1 MFGYVRPALDRLP
14 QEQKERYQSAYCGL
28 CHTMGKRH
36 GFWTRFTLNYD
47 LTLLAILL
55 QACQPEQTCTCHRCP
70 AHPLR
75 KPKVCLGGSGMEKA
89 ADLSMI
95 LTWHKMDDDVRDRG
109 WIAGLPYR
117 LVRWWFTR
125 AYHRAAQSCP
135 NFDLQVRQ
143 GLQRLS
149 QLEEEKSPR
158 LDEVAHQFA
167 CILACTGQDWN
178 DETQGRI
185 LYQLFYHVGRWVYLM
200 DAWDDLE
207 EDEKSGRYN
216 PLYQRFQGKVR
227 EEREYVAT
235 TCTHSIRLAAN
246 AAGLL
251 ELGEWS
257 SVIENILCVGM
268 PAVQSAVLDGRWKEL
283 KKLHKGRYTHERS
296 V

>member
-14 QEQKERYQSAYCGL
+14 QGQKEMYQSAYCGL
-28 CHTMGKRH
+28 CHAMGKRH
-36 GFWTRFTLNYD
+36 GFGARFTLNYD

-55 QACQPEQTCTCHRCP
+55 QTCQPEQTCTCYRCP

-75 KPKVCLGGSGMEKA
+75 KPKACLGGRGMEKA

-109 WIAGLPYR
+109 WITGLPYR

-125 AYHRAAQSCP
+125 AYHRAAQSYP

-167 CILACTGQDWN
+167 CILACTGQDCD

-185 LYQLFYHVGRWVYLM
+185 LYQLFYHVGRWIYLM

-227 EEREYVAT
+227 EEREYVST

-257 SVIENILCVGM
+257 YVIENILCVGM

>member
-1 MFGYVRPALDRLP
+1 M
-14 QEQKERYQSAYCGL
+14 YQSAYCGL
-28 CHTMGKRH
+28 CHAMGMRH
-36 GFWTRFTLNYD
+36 GFWARFTLNYD

-55 QACQPEQTCTCHRCP
+55 QTCQPEQTRTCHRCP

-75 KPKVCLGGSGMEKA
+75 KPKACLSGSGMEKA

-109 WIAGLPYR
+109 WLAGLPYR
-117 LVRWWFTR
+117 WIRWWFAK

-135 NFDLQVRQ
+135 SFDLQVRH
-143 GLQRLS
+143 GLQRLG
-149 QLEEEKSPR
+149 QLEAEKSQR

-167 CILACTGQDWN
+167 CILSSAAQNWE
-178 DETQGRI
+178 DETQERI
-185 LYQLFYHVGRWVYLM
+185 LYQLFYHVGRWIYLM

-216 PLYQRFQGKVR
+216 PLYQRFQGKAK

-246 AAGLL
+246 AARLL